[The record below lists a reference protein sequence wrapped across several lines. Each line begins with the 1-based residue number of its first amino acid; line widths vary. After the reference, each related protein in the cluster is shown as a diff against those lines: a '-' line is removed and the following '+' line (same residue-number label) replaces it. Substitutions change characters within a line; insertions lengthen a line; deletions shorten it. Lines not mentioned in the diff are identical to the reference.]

1 MAYVGSPDNHFGLV
15 RYPVS

>member
-1 MAYVGSPDNHFGLV
+1 MPLELV